1 MKIKRLGKKFSFNN
15 LNIKQKMLAL
25 YFFAFILPLVT
36 ITIILTKWINK
47 TIMERQFALAKTSL
61 EQTSSL
67 LTSILT
73 NCEQLGDTLFST
85 RAVQKAL
92 EYQFNSEQEVYKY
105 YTTLS
110 FLPDF
115 SRSNPD
121 VLNFIYYTENQTII

>member
-61 EQTSSL
+61 EQTDRKS
-67 LTSILT
+67 
-73 NCEQLGDTLFST
+73 
-85 RAVQKAL
+85 V
-92 EYQFNSEQEVYKY
+92 V
-105 YTTLS
+105 
-110 FLPDF
+110 
-115 SRSNPD
+115 
-121 VLNFIYYTENQTII
+121 